1 MDDESDDVMAGC
13 SVLYSKML
21 ETKNKVVVVVV
32 PVVATVYTCVFI
44 VRKQCCVR
52 LLLNTI
58 PLIIPGDL
66 FFSGNFLL
74 NSLVVHFPYLL
85 TCLLVR

>member
-1 MDDESDDVMAGC
+1 MDDDSDDVMAGC

-21 ETKNKVVVVVV
+21 ETKKKVVVVVV

-58 PLIIPGDL
+58 PLIIPVDL

-74 NSLVVHFPYLL
+74 NSLVVHFPFLL

>member
-32 PVVATVYTCVFI
+32 PVVATV
-44 VRKQCCVR
+44 QC
-52 LLLNTI
+52 T
-58 PLIIPGDL
+58 
-66 FFSGNFLL
+66 
-74 NSLVVHFPYLL
+74 HA
-85 TCLLVR
+85 CL

>member
-32 PVVATVYTCVFI
+32 GPGSSYSVHMRVYSQEAMLCEVAPSDNPCWS
-44 VRKQCCVR
+44 
-52 LLLNTI
+52 
-58 PLIIPGDL
+58 
-66 FFSGNFLL
+66 FFLWEFS
-74 NSLVVHFPYLL
+74 S
-85 TCLLVR
+85 